1 MKIYSMR
8 ATFGK
13 LENQTL
19 SFREGLNVI
28 HAPNEWGK
36 STWCAFLVAMLYGI
50 DTRERTKQG
59 SLADKERYA
68 PWSGSPMCGQME
80 LCWNGKDITI
90 ERSTVGRTVFGEFR
104 AYETKTG
111 LPVPELN
118 GANCGQLLLG
128 VEKSVFTR
136 AGFIRLS
143 DLPVTNDDALRRR
156 LNALVTTGDES
167 GAGDTMAQKLKDLK
181 NRCRHN
187 KTGLLP
193 QLEAQRTAVLQT
205 LERLR
210 DLKKQTA
217 QLTQRRDEV
226 NRQLA
231 LLENHRDSLAY
242 AVSQSD
248 ARQVEAAETAFAQA
262 DQAYQRLLIQCQ
274 SLPDRATAEE
284 NILQLEQLQLDRE
297 ELLELPLPPAPEK
310 PEAPEPFEGMTPGQA
325 AEQAQKDLAD
335 HRLLSKRHFP
345 AFLVLAIL
353 TLGFSVW
360 VLSKDW
366 RIFVPMLLL
375 GLVLIFAH
383 FRNLHQQKTCLR
395 ELEDQYMGIPA
406 GLWPV
411 LAEDYAAQMA
421 EYTEAEAAH
430 KTRLENYAARKEALE
445 ENIAFVT
452 GGVTI
457 TESLDGWRETLALH
471 ASLETARYERS
482 RAREHA
488 DALAA
493 MAKTAQAPTG
503 EDPLTHT
510 MDMTVALLAQHN
522 AEHRQLEMQL
532 GNLQGQMEA
541 LGQEAA
547 LEQQLAKLQARIDRL
562 EEIYAAAAL
571 ALDTLAEA
579 SAGLQRRFAP
589 RISGRAQA
597 LFSQMTGGSYDRLLL
612 DEELGIQTARQD
624 QVNLRS
630 ALWCSDGTADQQY
643 LALRLAV
650 AGELT
655 PQAPLV
661 LDDALVRFDD
671 TRLAQAMGILKEEA
685 KTRQVIIFTC
695 QGREAEYL

>member
-19 SFREGLNVI
+19 CFREGLNVI

-80 LCWNGKDITI
+80 LCWNGRDITI

-136 AGFIRLS
+136 TGFIRLS

-167 GAGDTMAQKLKDLK
+167 GDAERLAKALKDLR
-181 NRCRHN
+181 NRCRYNN
-187 KTGLLP
+187 KTGLPP
-193 QLEAQRTAVLQT
+193 QLEAQRTTVLQT

-242 AVSQSD
+242 AASQSD

-284 NILQLEQLQLDRE
+284 NILQLEQLQLDRA
-297 ELLELPLPPAPEK
+297 ELLELPLPPAPES
-310 PEAPEPFEGMTPGQA
+310 
-325 AEQAQKDLAD
+325 
-335 HRLLSKRHFP
+335 RR
-345 AFLVLAIL
+345 
-353 TLGFSVW
+353 
-360 VLSKDW
+360 
-366 RIFVPMLLL
+366 R
-375 GLVLIFAH
+375 
-383 FRNLHQQKTCLR
+383 RN
-395 ELEDQYMGIPA
+395 
-406 GLWPV
+406 
-411 LAEDYAAQMA
+411 
-421 EYTEAEAAH
+421 
-430 KTRLENYAARKEALE
+430 
-445 ENIAFVT
+445 
-452 GGVTI
+452 
-457 TESLDGWRETLALH
+457 
-471 ASLETARYERS
+471 
-482 RAREHA
+482 
-488 DALAA
+488 
-493 MAKTAQAPTG
+493 
-503 EDPLTHT
+503 PLK
-510 MDMTVALLAQHN
+510 A
-522 AEHRQLEMQL
+522 
-532 GNLQGQMEA
+532 
-541 LGQEAA
+541 
-547 LEQQLAKLQARIDRL
+547 
-562 EEIYAAAAL
+562 
-571 ALDTLAEA
+571 
-579 SAGLQRRFAP
+579 
-589 RISGRAQA
+589 
-597 LFSQMTGGSYDRLLL
+597 
-612 DEELGIQTARQD
+612 
-624 QVNLRS
+624 
-630 ALWCSDGTADQQY
+630 
-643 LALRLAV
+643 
-650 AGELT
+650 
-655 PQAPLV
+655 
-661 LDDALVRFDD
+661 
-671 TRLAQAMGILKEEA
+671 
-685 KTRQVIIFTC
+685 
-695 QGREAEYL
+695 